1 MPARTV
7 VISCSQPGSVV
18 CPGDNQGV
26 PPVGLNDY
34 YLFKNGSY
42 PDNQY
47 ATNGKF
53 PNITGSELNL
63 SGTRQDFDPHER

>member
-1 MPARTV
+1 MTT
-7 VISCSQPGSVV
+7 
-18 CPGDNQGV
+18 QGV

-63 SGTRQDFDPHER
+63 SGTRQDFDP